1 MTKNI
6 SSSKEFFNK
15 AAFFCGICFMIF
27 IPSSTALMNIF
38 IFLTLIFSLLA
49 GNLKKSI
56 LLIWKNPVA
65 KAALILFALL
75 SVSISWSIVEET
87 SEGLRVLKK
96 YNELWY
102 IALLLPLFNTDV
114 RRDIGINAYIVSM
127 AIVLIGV
134 YLVYFEIILPF
145 SWTIKG
151 HYQSFTVDGGFAS
164 HVITNILMAFA
175 MFIAAHKSILT
186 KSLWRIFYFVF
197 FVFSFYYVLFI
208 STGTS
213 GQILAILLLFLFIIQ
228 HSGVRAIF
236 LIPVLLILIG
246 SITIIPSN
254 GTAKSNTN
262 SILFAIDK
270 LGVRYHHLT
279 SSDTAGYNTRPR
291 IYINALK
298 LITHKPFIGSGVGG
312 FEKSFRTYEP
322 EFYKLTSTGKRNS
335 HNEFLMISVQLG
347 VAGLLLL
354 LYLFYMQAACTNR
367 IRDREYKYIAQ
378 GLVIL
383 IIIGCM
389 GNSMILDSREGH
401 FWAFFS
407 ALLFSKLEN
416 KI

>member
-164 HVITNILMAFA
+164 HVITNILLAFA

-197 FVFSFYYVLFI
+197 FVF
-208 STGTS
+208 
-213 GQILAILLLFLFIIQ
+213 
-228 HSGVRAIF
+228 
-236 LIPVLLILIG
+236 
-246 SITIIPSN
+246 
-254 GTAKSNTN
+254 
-262 SILFAIDK
+262 
-270 LGVRYHHLT
+270 
-279 SSDTAGYNTRPR
+279 
-291 IYINALK
+291 
-298 LITHKPFIGSGVGG
+298 
-312 FEKSFRTYEP
+312 
-322 EFYKLTSTGKRNS
+322 
-335 HNEFLMISVQLG
+335 
-347 VAGLLLL
+347 
-354 LYLFYMQAACTNR
+354 
-367 IRDREYKYIAQ
+367 
-378 GLVIL
+378 
-383 IIIGCM
+383 
-389 GNSMILDSREGH
+389 
-401 FWAFFS
+401 
-407 ALLFSKLEN
+407 
-416 KI
+416 